1 MEELTTPVTTMEELT
16 TPVTAPSPEEEIES
30 TPRQSLTAADHTV
43 IISRALSL
51 HPPGSPTRDTLLLQY
66 LRSIAIDLEAAEED
80 AARAQKRVEDTRA
93 IFDKTAELLSGKLD
107 VSLMPKG
114 EKLRKRGRKR
124 KGEEDEG
131 DGDYD
136 ERFVPPP
143 EGPLFPPMIATSG
156 GGMTEL
162 DVQEHRR
169 AFYEKL
175 TEMPYENLHEYVP
188 PVTMPNLRTRAQ
200 LDEYAY
206 VAKHWETGTE
216 TEDVKAFRRQ
226 YKTFYTK
233 MKVSTENVG
242 RRTGH
247 HLRPLAGSID
257 REVFCRYGKNGES
270 LMYVA
275 LEDLYDAIFE
285 IHTLKGHRGWQS
297 CKKLANL
304 KYANLPQDHIRIFLE
319 TCPLCLGRKKV
330 KVETPASVAE
340 EIEPVVEEVA
350 LNEEV
355 ATV

>member
-1 MEELTTPVTTMEELT
+1 MGRSYQDQG
-16 TPVTAPSPEEEIES
+16 A
-30 TPRQSLTAADHTV
+30 
-43 IISRALSL
+43 
-51 HPPGSPTRDTLLLQY
+51 QY

-247 HLRPLAGSID
+247 VSIYLSFD
-257 REVFCRYGKNGES
+257 
-270 LMYVA
+270 
-275 LEDLYDAIFE
+275 
-285 IHTLKGHRGWQS
+285 T
-297 CKKLANL
+297 
-304 KYANLPQDHIRIFLE
+304 
-319 TCPLCLGRKKV
+319 
-330 KVETPASVAE
+330 
-340 EIEPVVEEVA
+340 
-350 LNEEV
+350 
-355 ATV
+355 